1 MSHQSFVMIHAALQQ
16 VNKLCNKSAATF
28 QTRYLT
34 TSNTSSQQQNTK
46 QIKCQKWKKSSNIF
60 SSKIKYFTTGYFHR
74 SFSATNTPSRKA
86 QFSTFPPDSSLDTDL
101 DQVAEL
107 IKHECN
113 HVLVMAG
120 AGLSTPS
127 GIPDFRSPESGI
139 YDNLKKYHLPY
150 PEAIFDIDYYR
161 GNPQPFNTW
170 SKEYL
175 PGVNYKPSIG
185 HYFVR
190 ILQDQGK
197 LLRHFTQNIDG
208 LELLAGV
215 REENIVAAH
224 GSFSTASC
232 IYCKRPSDFEEVKTA
247 ILNDETPHCKECGGL
262 VKPDIVF
269 FGEMLPERFWT
280 LKDRDTNLT
289 DCLICIGTSLEVYPF
304 AGIADSVPND
314 TPRLLINRD
323 LVGSFG
329 TRHKD
334 HHLSGDL
341 VKSIELLVDK
351 LGWTEELK
359 EYCKT

>member
-60 SSKIKYFTTGYFHR
+60 SSKIKNFTTGYFHR

-86 QFSTFPPDSSLDTDL
+86 QFSTFPPDSSLDIDL

-232 IYCKRPSDFEEVKTA
+232 IYCKSPSDFEEVKTA
-247 ILNDETPHCKECGGL
+247 ILNDETPHCTG
-262 VKPDIVF
+262 IVYY
-269 FGEMLPERFWT
+269 
-280 LKDRDTNLT
+280 
-289 DCLICIGTSLEVYPF
+289 IS
-304 AGIADSVPND
+304 
-314 TPRLLINRD
+314 
-323 LVGSFG
+323 
-329 TRHKD
+329 
-334 HHLSGDL
+334 
-341 VKSIELLVDK
+341 
-351 LGWTEELK
+351 
-359 EYCKT
+359 